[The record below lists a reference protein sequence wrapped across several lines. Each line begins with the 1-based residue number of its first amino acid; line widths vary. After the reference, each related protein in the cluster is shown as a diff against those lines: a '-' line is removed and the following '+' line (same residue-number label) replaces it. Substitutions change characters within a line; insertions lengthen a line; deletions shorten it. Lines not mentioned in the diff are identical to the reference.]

1 MHLERDTRVRLIDE
15 IERIPAGTEGTVLGV
30 KTEPQVYLVQ
40 FADYGTHEV
49 PMDAVEPG
57 PHEG

>member
-15 IERIPAGTEGTVLGV
+15 IERIPAGTEGIVLGF
-30 KTEPQVYLVQ
+30 KTEPQAYLVQ

-49 PMDAVEPG
+49 PMDAVEPV
-57 PHEG
+57 PNEG